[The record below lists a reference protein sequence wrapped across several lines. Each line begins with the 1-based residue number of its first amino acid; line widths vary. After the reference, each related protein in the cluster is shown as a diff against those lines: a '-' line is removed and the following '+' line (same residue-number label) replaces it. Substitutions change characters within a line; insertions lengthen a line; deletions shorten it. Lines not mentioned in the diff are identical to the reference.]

1 MQNNKLINKLRLPVI
16 VAPMFLVSGPELVIA
31 SSNAGLVGS
40 FPGPNARTTEELEG
54 WMEQINSSTSNP
66 WAFNMITHKTYDR
79 FGDELD
85 LIKKFQP
92 QIVITALGSPER
104 VIEAVHAYGGKVIAD
119 VNNINFA
126 RRCADMH
133 VDGMALIC
141 HGAGGHT
148 GNLSPFSFTAYVR
161 EFFNGLIVLA
171 GSISTGQHIKAAKLL
186 GADLCYMGTRFI
198 SAKESN
204 AVDEYKSMI
213 INSTYD
219 DLRMTNLF
227 TGADAYYLKDSIINN
242 KLDPDNLESNTSGFN
257 VSASQDKIKA
267 WKDIWSAG
275 QGVGLIK
282 NIESVESI
290 VNKLESQFV
299 QGAGHG
305 NQKN

>member
-1 MQNNKLINKLRLPVI
+1 MQNYKLIDQLRLPVI
-16 VAPMFLVSGPELVIA
+16 VAPMFLVSGPDLVIA
-31 SSNAGLVGS
+31 SSNAGLIGS
-40 FPGPNARTTEELEG
+40 FPGPNARTSEELED
-54 WMEQINSSTSNP
+54 WMQQINNATSNP

-79 FGDELD
+79 FSEELD

-92 QIVITALGSPER
+92 KIVITALGSPER
-104 VIEAVHAYGGKVIAD
+104 VIEAVHGYGGKVIAD

-126 RRCADMH
+126 RRCAEMA

-148 GNLSPFSFTAYVR
+148 GHLSPFSFSAYVR
-161 EFFNGLIVLA
+161 EFFDGLIVLA
-171 GSISTGQHIKAAKLL
+171 GSISTGQHVKAAQLL
-186 GADLCYMGTRFI
+186 SADLCYMGTRFI
-198 SAKESN
+198 SAQESN

-227 TGADAYYLKDSIINN
+227 TGAQAYYLKDSIIKNN
-242 KLDPDNLESNTSGFN
+242 LDPDNLDSNTEGFN

-290 VNKLESQFV
+290 VEELESEFLR
-299 QGAGHG
+299 G
-305 NQKN
+305 

>member
-1 MQNNKLINKLRLPVI
+1 MQNNKLIDQLRLPVI
-16 VAPMFLVSGPELVIA
+16 VAPMFLVSGPDLVIA
-31 SSNAGLVGS
+31 SCNAGLIGS
-40 FPGPNARTTEELEG
+40 FPGPNARTAEELEK
-54 WMEQINSSTSNP
+54 WMHQIHSSTSNP

-79 FGDELD
+79 FGVELD

-92 QIVITALGSPER
+92 EIVITALGSPER
-104 VIEAVHAYGGKVIAD
+104 VIDAVHGYGGKVIAD

-126 RRCADMH
+126 RRCADMD

-148 GNLSPFSFTAYVR
+148 GHLSPFSFTAYVR
-161 EFFNGLIVLA
+161 EFFDGLIVLA
-171 GSISTGQHIKAAKLL
+171 GSISNGQHIRAAQLL
-186 GADLCYMGTRFI
+186 GADLSYMGTRFI
-198 SAKESN
+198 SAQESN

-213 INSTYD
+213 ISSTYE

-227 TGADAYYLKDSIINN
+227 TGAQAYYLKDSILKNN
-242 KLDPDNLESNTSGFN
+242 LDPDNLDSNTNGFN

-290 VNKLESQFV
+290 VEKLESEFL
-299 QGAGHG
+299 QG
-305 NQKN
+305 

>member
-1 MQNNKLINKLRLPVI
+1 MQNNKLIDQLRLPVI
-16 VAPMFLVSGPELVIA
+16 VAPMFLVSGPDLVIA
-31 SSNAGLVGS
+31 SSNAGLIGS
-40 FPGPNARTTEELEG
+40 FPGPNARTAEELEH
-54 WMEQINSSTSNP
+54 WMHQINSATSNP

-79 FGDELD
+79 FSEELD

-92 QIVITALGSPER
+92 KIVITALGSPER
-104 VIEAVHAYGGKVIAD
+104 VIEAVHGYGGKVIAD

-126 RRCADMH
+126 RRCAEMN

-148 GNLSPFSFTAYVR
+148 GHLSPFSFSAYVR
-161 EFFNGLIVLA
+161 EFFDGLIILA
-171 GSISTGQHIKAAKLL
+171 GSISTGQHIKAAQLL
-186 GADLCYMGTRFI
+186 SADLCYMGTRFI
-198 SAKESN
+198 SAQESN
-204 AVDEYKSMI
+204 AVDEYKLMI

-227 TGADAYYLKDSIINN
+227 TGAQAYYLKDSIINN
-242 KLDPDNLESNTSGFN
+242 NLDPDNLDSNTEGFN
-257 VSASQDKIKA
+257 VSSSQDKIKA

-290 VNKLESQFV
+290 VKELESEFL
-299 QGAGHG
+299 QG
-305 NQKN
+305 

>member
-1 MQNNKLINKLRLPVI
+1 MQNDKLIDQLRLPVI
-16 VAPMFLVSGPELVIA
+16 VAPMFLVSGPDLVIA
-31 SSNAGLVGS
+31 SSNAGLIGS
-40 FPGPNARTTEELEG
+40 FPGPNARTTAELEN
-54 WMEQINSSTSNP
+54 WMHQINNATSNP
-66 WAFNMITHKTYDR
+66 WAFNMITHKSYDR
-79 FGDELD
+79 FSEELE

-92 QIVITALGSPER
+92 KIVITALGSPER
-104 VIEAVHAYGGKVIAD
+104 VIEAVHGYGGKVIAD

-126 RRCADMH
+126 RRCAEMD

-148 GNLSPFSFTAYVR
+148 GHLSPFSFSAYVR
-161 EFFNGLIVLA
+161 EFFEGLIVLA
-171 GSISTGQHIKAAKLL
+171 GSISTGQHIKAAQLL
-186 GADLCYMGTRFI
+186 SADLCYMGTRFI
-198 SAKESN
+198 SAQESN

-227 TGADAYYLKDSIINN
+227 TGAQAYYLKDSIINN
-242 KLDPDNLESNTSGFN
+242 NLDPDNLDTNTEGFN
-257 VSASQDKIKA
+257 VSGSQDKIKA

-290 VNKLESQFV
+290 VKELESEFL
-299 QGAGHG
+299 QG
-305 NQKN
+305 

>member
-1 MQNNKLINKLRLPVI
+1 MQNYELIDQLRLPVI
-16 VAPMFLVSGPELVIA
+16 VAPMFLVSGPDLVIA
-31 SSNAGLVGS
+31 SSNAGLIGS
-40 FPGPNARTTEELEG
+40 FPGPNARTAEELED
-54 WMEQINSSTSNP
+54 WMHQINNATSNP

-79 FGDELD
+79 FSEELD

-92 QIVITALGSPER
+92 KIVITALGSPER
-104 VIEAVHAYGGKVIAD
+104 VIETVHGYGGKVIAD

-126 RRCADMH
+126 RRCAEMA

-148 GNLSPFSFTAYVR
+148 GHLSPFSFSAYVR
-161 EFFNGLIVLA
+161 EFFDGLIVLA
-171 GSISTGQHIKAAKLL
+171 GSISTGQHIKAAQLL
-186 GADLCYMGTRFI
+186 SADLCYMGTRFI
-198 SAKESN
+198 SAQESN

-227 TGADAYYLKDSIINN
+227 TGAQAYYLKDSIIKNN
-242 KLDPDNLESNTSGFN
+242 LDPDNLDSNTDGFN

-290 VNKLESQFV
+290 VEELESEFLR
-299 QGAGHG
+299 G
-305 NQKN
+305 

>member
-126 RRCADMH
+126 RRCADMD

-148 GNLSPFSFTAYVR
+148 GHLSPFSFTAYVR
-161 EFFNGLIVLA
+161 EFFDGLIVLA

-290 VNKLESQFV
+290 VDKLESEFV

-305 NQKN
+305 N

>member
-1 MQNNKLINKLRLPVI
+1 MQINQLIDQLRLPVI

-31 SSNAGLVGS
+31 SSNSGLIGS
-40 FPGPNARTTEELEG
+40 FPGPNARTAEELEN
-54 WMEQINSSTSNP
+54 WMQQITISTSNP

-79 FGDELD
+79 FAEELD

-92 QIVITALGSPER
+92 EIVITALGSPER
-104 VIEAVHAYGGKVIAD
+104 VIETVHAYGGKVIAD

-126 RRCADMH
+126 RRCADMN

-148 GNLSPFSFTAYVR
+148 GHLSPFSFTAYVR

-186 GADLCYMGTRFI
+186 GADLSYMGTRFI

-204 AVDEYKSMI
+204 AADEYKSMI

-227 TGADAYYLKDSIINN
+227 TGAEAYYLKDSIINN
-242 KLDPDNLESNTSGFN
+242 NLDPDNLGSNTGGFN
-257 VSASQDKIKA
+257 VSGSQEKIKV

-290 VNKLESQFV
+290 VQDLESEFLK
-299 QGAGHG
+299 G
-305 NQKN
+305 

>member
-1 MQNNKLINKLRLPVI
+1 MQNYELIDQLRLPVI
-16 VAPMFLVSGPELVIA
+16 VAPMFLVSGPDLVIA
-31 SSNAGLVGS
+31 SSNAGLIGS
-40 FPGPNARTTEELEG
+40 FPGPNARTSEELED
-54 WMEQINSSTSNP
+54 WMQQINNATSNP

-79 FGDELD
+79 FSEELD

-92 QIVITALGSPER
+92 KIVITALGSPER
-104 VIEAVHAYGGKVIAD
+104 VIEAVHGYGGKVIAD

-126 RRCADMH
+126 RRCAEMA

-148 GNLSPFSFTAYVR
+148 GHLSPFSFSAYVR
-161 EFFNGLIVLA
+161 EFFDGLIVLA
-171 GSISTGQHIKAAKLL
+171 GSISTGQHIKAAQLL
-186 GADLCYMGTRFI
+186 SADLCYMGTRFI
-198 SAKESN
+198 SAQESN

-227 TGADAYYLKDSIINN
+227 TGAQAYYLKDSIIKNN
-242 KLDPDNLESNTSGFN
+242 LDPDNLDSNTEGFN

-290 VNKLESQFV
+290 VEELESEFLR
-299 QGAGHG
+299 G
-305 NQKN
+305 

>member
-1 MQNNKLINKLRLPVI
+1 MQNYKLIDELRLPVI
-16 VAPMFLVSGPELVIA
+16 VAPMFLVSGPDLVIA
-31 SSNAGLVGS
+31 SSNAGLIGS
-40 FPGPNARTTEELEG
+40 FPGPNARTAEELED
-54 WMEQINSSTSNP
+54 WMHQINNATSNP

-79 FGDELD
+79 FSEELD

-92 QIVITALGSPER
+92 KIVITALGSPER
-104 VIEAVHAYGGKVIAD
+104 VIEAVHGYGGKVIAD

-126 RRCADMH
+126 RRCAEMA

-148 GNLSPFSFTAYVR
+148 GHLSPFSFSAYVR
-161 EFFNGLIVLA
+161 EFFDGLIVLA
-171 GSISTGQHIKAAKLL
+171 GSISTGQHIKAAQLL
-186 GADLCYMGTRFI
+186 SADLCYMGTRFI
-198 SAKESN
+198 SAQESN

-227 TGADAYYLKDSIINN
+227 TGAQAYYLKDSIIKNN
-242 KLDPDNLESNTSGFN
+242 LDPDNLDSNTEGFN

-282 NIESVESI
+282 DIESVESI
-290 VNKLESQFV
+290 VEELESEFL
-299 QGAGHG
+299 QG
-305 NQKN
+305 

>member
-1 MQNNKLINKLRLPVI
+1 MQNSNFIDQFRLPVI
-16 VAPMFLVSGPELVIA
+16 VAPMFLVSGPDLVIA
-31 SSNAGLVGS
+31 SSNSGLIGS
-40 FPGPNARTTEELEG
+40 FPGPNARTAEELEM
-54 WMEQINSSTSNP
+54 WMQQINNSTSNP

-79 FGDELD
+79 FEEELE
-85 LIKKFQP
+85 LIKQFQP
-92 QIVITALGSPER
+92 EIVITALGSPER
-104 VIEAVHAYGGKVIAD
+104 VIEIVHSYGGKVIAD

-126 RRCADMH
+126 RRCADMN

-148 GNLSPFSFTAYVR
+148 GHLSPFSFTSYVR
-161 EFFNGLIVLA
+161 EFFDGLIVLA
-171 GSISTGQHIKAAKLL
+171 GSISNGKHIRAAKLL
-186 GADLCYMGTRFI
+186 SADLCYMGTRFI
-198 SAKESN
+198 SAQESN

-227 TGADAYYLKDSIINN
+227 TGAQAYYLKDSIIKNN
-242 KLDPDNLESNTSGFN
+242 LDPDNLDSNSDGFN

-290 VNKLESQFV
+290 VEELESEFLK
-299 QGAGHG
+299 G
-305 NQKN
+305 

>member
-161 EFFNGLIVLA
+161 EFFNGLLVLA

-290 VNKLESQFV
+290 VDKLKSEFV

-305 NQKN
+305 N

>member
-1 MQNNKLINKLRLPVI
+1 MQNNQLIDQLRLPVI

-31 SSNAGLVGS
+31 SSNSGLIGS
-40 FPGPNARTTEELEG
+40 FPGPNARTAEELEN
-54 WMEQINSSTSNP
+54 WMQQITISTSNP

-79 FGDELD
+79 FAEELD

-92 QIVITALGSPER
+92 EIVITALGSPER
-104 VIEAVHAYGGKVIAD
+104 VIETVHAYGGKVIAD

-126 RRCADMH
+126 RRCADMN

-148 GNLSPFSFTAYVR
+148 GHLSPFSFTAYVR

-186 GADLCYMGTRFI
+186 GADLSYMGTRFI

-204 AVDEYKSMI
+204 AADEYKSMI

-227 TGADAYYLKDSIINN
+227 TGAEAYYLKDSIINN
-242 KLDPDNLESNTSGFN
+242 NLDPDNLGSNTGGFN
-257 VSASQDKIKA
+257 VSGSQEKIKA

-290 VNKLESQFV
+290 VQDLESEFLK
-299 QGAGHG
+299 G
-305 NQKN
+305 

>member
-1 MQNNKLINKLRLPVI
+1 MQNDKLIDQLRLPVI
-16 VAPMFLVSGPELVIA
+16 VAPMLLVSGPDLVIA
-31 SSNAGLVGS
+31 SSNAGLIGS
-40 FPGPNARTTEELEG
+40 FPGPNARTTAELEN
-54 WMEQINSSTSNP
+54 WMHQINNATSNP
-66 WAFNMITHKTYDR
+66 WAFNMITHKSYDR
-79 FGDELD
+79 FSEELD

-92 QIVITALGSPER
+92 KIVITALGSPER
-104 VIEAVHAYGGKVIAD
+104 VIEAVHGYGGKVIAD

-126 RRCADMH
+126 RRCAEMD

-148 GNLSPFSFTAYVR
+148 GQLSPFSFSAYVR
-161 EFFNGLIVLA
+161 EFFEGLIVLA
-171 GSISTGQHIKAAKLL
+171 GSISTGQHIKAAQLL
-186 GADLCYMGTRFI
+186 SADLCYMGTRFI
-198 SAKESN
+198 SAQESN

-227 TGADAYYLKDSIINN
+227 TGAQAYYLKDSIINN
-242 KLDPDNLESNTSGFN
+242 NLDPDNLDSNTEGFN

-275 QGVGLIK
+275 QSVGLIK

-290 VNKLESQFV
+290 VEELESEFL
-299 QGAGHG
+299 QG
-305 NQKN
+305 

>member
-1 MQNNKLINKLRLPVI
+1 MQINQLIDQLRLPVI

-31 SSNAGLVGS
+31 SSNSGLIGS
-40 FPGPNARTTEELEG
+40 FPGPNARTAEELEN
-54 WMEQINSSTSNP
+54 WMQQITISTSNP

-79 FGDELD
+79 FAEELD

-92 QIVITALGSPER
+92 EIVITALGSPER
-104 VIEAVHAYGGKVIAD
+104 VIETVHAYGGKVIAD

-126 RRCADMH
+126 RRCADMN

-148 GNLSPFSFTAYVR
+148 GHLSPFSFTAYVR

-186 GADLCYMGTRFI
+186 GADLSYMGTRFI

-204 AVDEYKSMI
+204 AADEYKSMI

-227 TGADAYYLKDSIINN
+227 TGAEAYYLKDSIINN
-242 KLDPDNLESNTSGFN
+242 NLDPDNLGSNTGGFN
-257 VSASQDKIKA
+257 VSGSHEKIKA

-290 VNKLESQFV
+290 VQDLESEFLK
-299 QGAGHG
+299 G
-305 NQKN
+305 

>member
-1 MQNNKLINKLRLPVI
+1 MQNDKLIDQLRLPVI
-16 VAPMFLVSGPELVIA
+16 VAPMFLVSGPDLVIA
-31 SSNAGLVGS
+31 SSNAGLIGS
-40 FPGPNARTTEELEG
+40 FPGPNARTTAELEN
-54 WMEQINSSTSNP
+54 WMHQINNATSNP
-66 WAFNMITHKTYDR
+66 WAFNMITHKSYDR
-79 FGDELD
+79 FSEELD

-92 QIVITALGSPER
+92 KIVITALGSPER
-104 VIEAVHAYGGKVIAD
+104 VIEAVHGYGGKVIAD

-126 RRCADMH
+126 RRCAEMD

-148 GNLSPFSFTAYVR
+148 GQLSPFSFSAYVR
-161 EFFNGLIVLA
+161 EFFEGLIVLA
-171 GSISTGQHIKAAKLL
+171 GSISTGQHIKAAQLL
-186 GADLCYMGTRFI
+186 SADLCYMGTRFI
-198 SAKESN
+198 SAQESN

-227 TGADAYYLKDSIINN
+227 TGAQAYYLKDSIIKNN
-242 KLDPDNLESNTSGFN
+242 LDPDNLDSNTDGFN

-290 VNKLESQFV
+290 VDKLESEFV

-305 NQKN
+305 N

>member
-1 MQNNKLINKLRLPVI
+1 MQNDKLIDQLRLPVI
-16 VAPMFLVSGPELVIA
+16 VAPMFLVSGPDLVIA
-31 SSNAGLVGS
+31 SSNAGLIGS
-40 FPGPNARTTEELEG
+40 FPGPNARTAEELEH
-54 WMEQINSSTSNP
+54 WMHQINDATSNP

-79 FGDELD
+79 FAQELD

-92 QIVITALGSPER
+92 KIVITALGSPER
-104 VIEAVHAYGGKVIAD
+104 VIEAVHGYGGKVIAD

-126 RRCADMH
+126 RRCAEMD

-148 GNLSPFSFTAYVR
+148 GHLSPFSFSAYVR

-171 GSISTGQHIKAAKLL
+171 GSISTGQHIKAAKFL

-290 VNKLESQFV
+290 VDKLESEF
-299 QGAGHG
+299 A
-305 NQKN
+305 

>member
-1 MQNNKLINKLRLPVI
+1 MQNDKLIHQLRLPVI
-16 VAPMFLVSGPELVIA
+16 VAPMFLVSGPDLVIA
-31 SSNAGLVGS
+31 SSNAGLIGS
-40 FPGPNARTTEELEG
+40 FPGPNARTAEELEG
-54 WMEQINSSTSNP
+54 LMHQINNATSNP

-79 FGDELD
+79 FSEELD

-92 QIVITALGSPER
+92 KIVITALGSPER
-104 VIEAVHAYGGKVIAD
+104 VIEAVHGYGGKVIAD

-126 RRCADMH
+126 RRCAEMD

-148 GNLSPFSFTAYVR
+148 GQLSPFSFSAYVR
-161 EFFNGLIVLA
+161 EFFEGLIVLA
-171 GSISTGQHIKAAKLL
+171 GSISTGQHIKAAQLL
-186 GADLCYMGTRFI
+186 SADLCYMGTRFI
-198 SAKESN
+198 SAQESN

-227 TGADAYYLKDSIINN
+227 TGAQAYYLKDSIINN
-242 KLDPDNLESNTSGFN
+242 NLDPDNLDSNTEGFN

-275 QGVGLIK
+275 QSVGLIK

-290 VNKLESQFV
+290 VEELESEFLR
-299 QGAGHG
+299 G
-305 NQKN
+305 

>member
-1 MQNNKLINKLRLPVI
+1 MQNNKLIDRLRLPVI
-16 VAPMFLVSGPELVIA
+16 VAPMFLVSGPDLVIA
-31 SSNAGLVGS
+31 SSNAGLIGS
-40 FPGPNARTTEELEG
+40 FPGPNARTAEELEE
-54 WMEQINSSTSNP
+54 WMHQINKSTSNP

-79 FGDELD
+79 FSEELD

-92 QIVITALGSPER
+92 KIVITALGSPER
-104 VIEAVHAYGGKVIAD
+104 VIEAVHGYGGQVIAD
-119 VNNINFA
+119 VNNISFA
-126 RRCADMH
+126 QRCAEMN

-148 GNLSPFSFTAYVR
+148 GQLSPFSFSSYVR
-161 EFFNGLIVLA
+161 EFFDGLIVLA
-171 GSISTGQHIKAAKLL
+171 GSISSGKHIKAAQLL
-186 GADLCYMGTRFI
+186 SADLCYMGTRFI
-198 SAKESN
+198 SAQESN
-204 AVDEYKSMI
+204 AVDEYKTMI

-227 TGADAYYLKDSIINN
+227 TGAQAYYLKDSIINN
-242 KLDPDNLESNTSGFN
+242 NLDPDNLDTNKDGFN

-290 VNKLESQFV
+290 VKKLESEFL
-299 QGAGHG
+299 QG
-305 NQKN
+305 

>member
-1 MQNNKLINKLRLPVI
+1 MQNNQLTDQLRLPVI
-16 VAPMFLVSGPELVIA
+16 VAPMFLVSGPELAIA
-31 SSNAGLVGS
+31 SSNSGLIGS
-40 FPGPNARTTEELEG
+40 FPGPNARTAEELEN
-54 WMEQINSSTSNP
+54 WMQQITISTSNP

-79 FGDELD
+79 FAEELD

-92 QIVITALGSPER
+92 EIVITALGSPER
-104 VIEAVHAYGGKVIAD
+104 VIETVHAYGGKVIAD

-126 RRCADMH
+126 RRCADMN

-148 GNLSPFSFTAYVR
+148 GHLSPFSFTAYVR

-186 GADLCYMGTRFI
+186 GADLSYMGTRFI

-204 AVDEYKSMI
+204 AADEYKSMI

-227 TGADAYYLKDSIINN
+227 TGAEAYYLKDSIINN
-242 KLDPDNLESNTSGFN
+242 NLDPDNLGSNTGGFN
-257 VSASQDKIKA
+257 VSGSQEKIKA

-290 VNKLESQFV
+290 VQDLESEFLK
-299 QGAGHG
+299 G
-305 NQKN
+305 

>member
-1 MQNNKLINKLRLPVI
+1 MQNNQLIDQLRLPVI

-31 SSNAGLVGS
+31 GSNSGLIGS
-40 FPGPNARTTEELEG
+40 FPGPNARTAEELEN
-54 WMEQINSSTSNP
+54 WMQQITISTSNP

-79 FGDELD
+79 FAEELD

-92 QIVITALGSPER
+92 EIVITALGSPER
-104 VIEAVHAYGGKVIAD
+104 VIETVHAYGGKVIAD

-126 RRCADMH
+126 RRCAEMN

-148 GNLSPFSFTAYVR
+148 GHLSPFSFTAYVR

-186 GADLCYMGTRFI
+186 GADLSYMGTRFI

-204 AVDEYKSMI
+204 AADEYKSMI

-227 TGADAYYLKDSIINN
+227 TGAEAYYLKDSIINN
-242 KLDPDNLESNTSGFN
+242 NLDPDNLGSNTGGFN
-257 VSASQDKIKA
+257 VSGSQEKIKA

-290 VNKLESQFV
+290 VQDLESEFLK
-299 QGAGHG
+299 G
-305 NQKN
+305 

>member
-1 MQNNKLINKLRLPVI
+1 MQINQLIDQLRLPVI

-31 SSNAGLVGS
+31 SSNSGLIGS
-40 FPGPNARTTEELEG
+40 FPGPNARTAEELEN
-54 WMEQINSSTSNP
+54 WMQQITISTSNP

-79 FGDELD
+79 FAEELD

-92 QIVITALGSPER
+92 EIVITALGSPER
-104 VIEAVHAYGGKVIAD
+104 VIETVHAYGGKVIAD

-126 RRCADMH
+126 RRCADMN

-148 GNLSPFSFTAYVR
+148 GHLSPFSFTAYVR

-186 GADLCYMGTRFI
+186 GADLSYMGTRFI

-204 AVDEYKSMI
+204 AADEYKSMI

-227 TGADAYYLKDSIINN
+227 TGAEAYYLKDSIINN
-242 KLDPDNLESNTSGFN
+242 NLDPDNLGSNTGGFN
-257 VSASQDKIKA
+257 VSGSQEKIKA
-267 WKDIWSAG
+267 WKDVWSAG

-290 VNKLESQFV
+290 VQDLESEFLK
-299 QGAGHG
+299 G
-305 NQKN
+305 

>member
-1 MQNNKLINKLRLPVI
+1 MQNDKLIDQLRLPVI
-16 VAPMFLVSGPELVIA
+16 VAPMFLVSGPDLVIA
-31 SSNAGLVGS
+31 SSNAGLIGS
-40 FPGPNARTTEELEG
+40 FPGPNARTAEELEN
-54 WMEQINSSTSNP
+54 WMHQINNATSNP

-79 FGDELD
+79 FSEELD

-92 QIVITALGSPER
+92 KIVITALGSPER
-104 VIEAVHAYGGKVIAD
+104 VIEAVHGYGGKVIAD

-126 RRCADMH
+126 RRCAEMA

-148 GNLSPFSFTAYVR
+148 GHLSPFSFSAYVR
-161 EFFNGLIVLA
+161 EFFDGLIVLA
-171 GSISTGQHIKAAKLL
+171 GSISTGQHIKAAQLL
-186 GADLCYMGTRFI
+186 SADLCYMGTRFI
-198 SAKESN
+198 SAQESN

-227 TGADAYYLKDSIINN
+227 TGAQAYYLKDSIIKNN
-242 KLDPDNLESNTSGFN
+242 LDPDNLDSNTEGFN

-290 VNKLESQFV
+290 VEELESEFL
-299 QGAGHG
+299 QG
-305 NQKN
+305 

>member
-1 MQNNKLINKLRLPVI
+1 MQNNKLIDQLRLPVI
-16 VAPMFLVSGPELVIA
+16 VAPMFLVSGPDLVIA
-31 SSNAGLVGS
+31 SCNAGVIGS
-40 FPGPNARTTEELEG
+40 FPGPNARTAEELEK
-54 WMEQINSSTSNP
+54 WMHQIHCSTSNP

-79 FGDELD
+79 FGVELD

-92 QIVITALGSPER
+92 EIVITALGSPER
-104 VIEAVHAYGGKVIAD
+104 VIDAVHGYGGKVIAD

-126 RRCADMH
+126 RRCADMD

-148 GNLSPFSFTAYVR
+148 GHLSPFSFTAYVR
-161 EFFNGLIVLA
+161 EFFDGLIVLA
-171 GSISTGQHIKAAKLL
+171 GSISNGQHIRAAQLL
-186 GADLCYMGTRFI
+186 GADLSYMGTRFI
-198 SAKESN
+198 SAQESN

-213 INSTYD
+213 INSTYE

-227 TGADAYYLKDSIINN
+227 TGAQAYYLKDSILKNN
-242 KLDPDNLESNTSGFN
+242 LDPDNLDSNTDGFN

-290 VNKLESQFV
+290 VEELESEFL
-299 QGAGHG
+299 QG
-305 NQKN
+305 

>member
-1 MQNNKLINKLRLPVI
+1 MQNNKLIDQLRLPVI
-16 VAPMFLVSGPELVIA
+16 VAPMFLVSGPDLVIA
-31 SSNAGLVGS
+31 SSNAGLIGS
-40 FPGPNARTTEELEG
+40 FPGPNARTAEELEN
-54 WMEQINSSTSNP
+54 WMHQINSATSNP

-79 FGDELD
+79 FSEELD

-92 QIVITALGSPER
+92 KIVITALGSPER
-104 VIEAVHAYGGKVIAD
+104 VIEAVHGYGGKVIAD

-126 RRCADMH
+126 RRCAEMN

-148 GNLSPFSFTAYVR
+148 GHLSPFSFSAYVR
-161 EFFNGLIVLA
+161 EFFDGLIILA
-171 GSISTGQHIKAAKLL
+171 GSISTGQHIKAAQLL
-186 GADLCYMGTRFI
+186 SADLCYMGTRFI
-198 SAKESN
+198 SAQESN
-204 AVDEYKSMI
+204 AVDEYKLMI

-227 TGADAYYLKDSIINN
+227 TGAQAYYLKDSIINN
-242 KLDPDNLESNTSGFN
+242 NLDPDNLDSNTEGFN
-257 VSASQDKIKA
+257 VSSSQDKIKA

-290 VNKLESQFV
+290 VKELESEFL
-299 QGAGHG
+299 QG
-305 NQKN
+305 

>member
-1 MQNNKLINKLRLPVI
+1 MQNDKLIDQLRLPVI
-16 VAPMFLVSGPELVIA
+16 VAPMFLVSGPDLVIA
-31 SSNAGLVGS
+31 SSNAGLIGS
-40 FPGPNARTTEELEG
+40 FPGPNARTAEELEN
-54 WMEQINSSTSNP
+54 WMHQINNATSNP
-66 WAFNMITHKTYDR
+66 WAFNMIIHKTYDR
-79 FGDELD
+79 FSEELD

-92 QIVITALGSPER
+92 KIVITALGSPER
-104 VIEAVHAYGGKVIAD
+104 VIEAVHGYGGKVIAD

-126 RRCADMH
+126 RRCAEMA

-148 GNLSPFSFTAYVR
+148 GHLSPFSFSAYVR
-161 EFFNGLIVLA
+161 EFFDGLIVLA
-171 GSISTGQHIKAAKLL
+171 GSISTGQHIKAAQLL
-186 GADLCYMGTRFI
+186 SADLCYMGTRFI
-198 SAKESN
+198 SAQESN

-227 TGADAYYLKDSIINN
+227 TGAQAYYLKDSIIKNN
-242 KLDPDNLESNTSGFN
+242 LDPDNLDSNTEGFN

-290 VNKLESQFV
+290 VEELESEFL
-299 QGAGHG
+299 QG
-305 NQKN
+305 